1 MAEKATGFILDP
13 ATGEPAAI
21 ATVKFTT
28 EDARIL
34 REYRKFLE
42 RWSLREAIYCSHC
55 FENNLSHGIEA
66 FVTNEKIL
74 FRCRC
79 TMRIFDG
86 PTY

>member
-1 MAEKATGFILDP
+1 MAEKTTGFILDP
-13 ATGEPAAI
+13 TTGEPSAI
-21 ATVKFTT
+21 ATVKFDA

-34 REYRKFLE
+34 RLYKKFLHK
-42 RWSLREAIYCSHC
+42 WALKEAVYCTHC
-55 FENNLSHGIEA
+55 FENNLSHGLES
-66 FVTNEKIL
+66 FVTDEKIL